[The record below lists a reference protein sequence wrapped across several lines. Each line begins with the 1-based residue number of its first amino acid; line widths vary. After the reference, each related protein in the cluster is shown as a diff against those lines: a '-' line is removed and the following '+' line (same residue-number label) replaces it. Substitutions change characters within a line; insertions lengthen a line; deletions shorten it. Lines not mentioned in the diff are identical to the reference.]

1 MKQHIIYSKKVKEPT
16 LVLVLPEEDSFE
28 LKKEIEDFIAGSTVS
43 STQKNLPEIYE
54 PVFERR
60 AFLPK
65 RIRIQTSDVKEYIE
79 ENGLNFDGKDL
90 ETKDGTEDVDWLS
103 FFSKMVQES
112 NLKLIENDKFV
123 NAIKDTL
130 FSSLLGYSIAIG
142 GYMKEPEDT
151 MVGINYQRRGLVW
164 LSYPDK
170 TMKVILRKGI
180 YDEVDS
186 YHRVIYSKKME
197 GINDAIEEGR
207 IKTSQVKSSTF
218 GNYPFYLAEDLK
230 RDHLNDPDF
239 IRDLI
244 QKATEL

>member
-16 LVLVLPEEDSFE
+16 LVLVLPEEDSLE
-28 LKKEIEDFIAGSTVS
+28 LIKEIEDFIAGSSVS
-43 STQKNLPEIYE
+43 GIHRSSHEINE
-54 PVFERR
+54 QTFERKT
-60 AFLPK
+60 FHPK
-65 RIRIQTSDVKEYIE
+65 RVKIQTSDIKEYIE
-79 ENGLNFDGKDL
+79 ENGLKFDGKKL
-90 ETKDGTEDVDWLS
+90 ETKDGKMEVDWLS
-103 FFSKMVQES
+103 FFSEMIQES
-112 NLKLIENDKFV
+112 NLKLVENRKFV
-123 NAIKDTL
+123 NSIENTL

-151 MVGINYQRRGLVW
+151 MVGIYYQRRGLVW
-164 LSYPDK
+164 ISYPDK

-186 YHRVIYSKKME
+186 HHRVVYSKKME
-197 GINDAIEEGR
+197 GIKDAIEEGR

-218 GNYPFYLAEDLK
+218 GNYPLYLAEDLE